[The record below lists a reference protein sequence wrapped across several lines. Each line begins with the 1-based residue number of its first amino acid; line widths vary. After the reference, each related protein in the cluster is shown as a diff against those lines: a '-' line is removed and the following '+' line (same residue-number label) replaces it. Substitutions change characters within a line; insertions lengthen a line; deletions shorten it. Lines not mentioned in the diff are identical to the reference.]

1 MHNEWQRLAVWT
13 GALVVVSML
22 QSFAQSGQEPAT
34 FLLDGAVLKANKEKI
49 RQGDPAMVAARQSL
63 LSTADQILTKPAHSV
78 VEKSKT
84 PPSGDKHDYMS
95 VGPYWWPDPT
105 KPNGLPYIRKDGQV
119 NPERMAIQDN
129 AYLNELCSQVQTLA
143 VAYYFSDNETY
154 ARRATDLLRGW
165 FLNPQTRMNP
175 NLNYGQAIPGITDG
189 RGIGLIDTRGLAE
202 VVDAVQLL
210 KSSKTW
216 PQNDQVALQAWFRQF
231 LNWMLT
237 SPVGKDEEDEH
248 NNHGTYYDFQ
258 TLAFALFVDDKPLA
272 RQIIEKKTYGRIQ
285 SQLKAD
291 GSQPHELAR
300 TLSWNYSVMN
310 LKGFFGLAALAEK
323 VNIDLWNYETPD
335 GKSIKKAYLW
345 LLPYA
350 ENQKPWEHKQIK
362 ELHREEFWPVVAVAE
377 TKYGRSGDTE
387 NRPAASVNDPFF
399 VLTHSL
405 F

>member
-1 MHNEWQRLAVWT
+1 MQTVWQRLAVWT
-13 GALVVVSML
+13 GTLVMVSLL
-22 QSFAQSGQEPAT
+22 QTFAQSGQAPAT
-34 FLLDGAVLKANKEKI
+34 FLLDGTVLKANKEKI
-49 RQGDPAMVAARQSL
+49 QRGDQALVAARQSL
-63 LSTADQILTKPAHSV
+63 LATADQILTKPTHSV

-105 KPNGLPYIRKDGQV
+105 KPNGLPYIRKDGQI

-143 VAYYFSDNETY
+143 VAYYFSDDEKY
-154 ARRATDLLRGW
+154 ARRAADLLRNW
-165 FLNPQTRMNP
+165 FLDPKTRMNP
-175 NLNYGQAIPGITDG
+175 NLNYGQAIPGITEG

-202 VVDAVQLL
+202 VADAVQLL
-210 KSSKTW
+210 KASKAW
-216 PQNDQVALQAWFRQF
+216 PQRDQVALQGWYRQF
-231 LNWMLT
+231 LDWMLT
-237 SPVGKDEEDEH
+237 SPIGKDEEDEH

-258 TLAFALFVDDKPLA
+258 TIAFALFLGDKDQA
-272 RQIIEKKTYGRIQ
+272 RQMIEKKTYARIQ

-310 LKGFFGLAALAEK
+310 LKGFFGLAALAEN
-323 VNIDLWNYETPD
+323 VGIDLWNYETPD

-362 ELHREEFWPVVAVAE
+362 ELHLDEFRPVMAVAE
-377 TKYGRSGDTE
+377 TKYGRLADTE
-387 NRPAASVNDPFF
+387 SKPSVNDPFF
-399 VLTHSL
+399 ALTRSL